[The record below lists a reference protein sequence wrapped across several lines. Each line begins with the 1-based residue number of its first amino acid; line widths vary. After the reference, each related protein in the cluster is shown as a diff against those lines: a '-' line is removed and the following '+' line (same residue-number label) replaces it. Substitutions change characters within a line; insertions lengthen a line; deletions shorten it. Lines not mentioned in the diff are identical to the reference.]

1 MKRTLFTVLS
11 VVLLAGQAMAQ
22 VPVVGKILPKVIL
35 GIKAGANMQT
45 LKGDSWDTKY
55 NPGIVAGAFVGL
67 TKGKLGIQVEGLVKS
82 AKFDT
87 KGTTSVSIKTMS
99 LDVPVLLEY
108 KLISRL
114 WIQVGPQ
121 FSSMLSAKNGSTDV
135 KTTFK
140 TSNFDGVIGLQAIL
154 PLHLTAG
161 ARYILGLT
169 DANNGQI
176 PSDTKAWKSNSI
188 QVYVGFRFL

>member
-45 LKGDSWDTKY
+45 LTGNTWDGKY
-55 NPGIVAGAFVGL
+55 NPGFVAGAFLGL
-67 TKGKLGIQVEGLVKS
+67 TKGKIGIQVEGLVKS
-82 AKFDT
+82 AKLET
-87 KGTTSVSIKTMS
+87 KVTSPSVSIKTMS
-99 LDVPVLLEY
+99 LDIPVLLEY
-108 KLISRL
+108 KLVSRL
-114 WIQVGPQ
+114 WIQLGPQ
-121 FSSMLSAKNGSTDV
+121 FSSIISAKNGSTDV
-135 KTTFK
+135 KSGFK

-169 DANNGQI
+169 DMNNAAGA
-176 PSDTKAWKSNSI
+176 TEKWNTRSI
-188 QVYVGFRFL
+188 QLYVGFRFL